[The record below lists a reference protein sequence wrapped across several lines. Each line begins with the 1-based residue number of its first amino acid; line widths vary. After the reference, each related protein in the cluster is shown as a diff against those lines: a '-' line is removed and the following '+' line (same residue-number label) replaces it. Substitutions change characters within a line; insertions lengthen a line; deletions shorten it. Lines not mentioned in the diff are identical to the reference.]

1 MKELIYRYS
10 LKIQK
15 KVNKKKNSEIAD
27 EWQWL
32 KQ

>member
-15 KVNKKKNSEIAD
+15 KVNKKKTVKLQMND
-27 EWQWL
+27 ND
-32 KQ
+32 

>member
-15 KVNKKKNSEIAD
+15 KINKRKKTVKLQMNEND
-27 EWQWL
+27 
-32 KQ
+32 